1 MTENSRTPQ
10 ILGNSL
16 YFICTVCGP
25 KAEDALLY
33 ASRTDGPFEHCA
45 EKRVAEKFF
54 KRHELCGGTRDHFRL
69 GMLRMADL
77 DAPVDPAT
85 NIKGAVKLALVKS

>member
-16 YFICTVCGP
+16 YILCTVCG
-25 KAEDALLY
+25 ANASDALLY
-33 ASRTDGPFEHCA
+33 ASRTDGQYEHCA

-54 KRHELCGGTRDHFRL
+54 KRHEKCGGTKDHFRL
-69 GMLRMADL
+69 GMARAADL
-77 DAPVDPAT
+77 DLPVDPTT
-85 NIKGAVKLALVKS
+85 NVKGAVKLALVKG

>member
-16 YFICTVCGP
+16 YVICTVCGP
-25 KAEDALLY
+25 EIANALLLAQRSEGSY
-33 ASRTDGPFEHCA
+33 ENCPESRA
-45 EKRVAEKFF
+45 AVKFF
-54 KRHELCGGTRDHFRL
+54 KRHELCGGTRDHFKLAMGRV
-69 GMLRMADL
+69 ANL

-85 NIKGAVKLALVKS
+85 NIKGAVKLALVKA